1 MAIAAILARR
11 QQDDMSRNELEEAQ
25 RKEKFKVVF
34 DAKEAREKA
43 KKAFEDAIND
53 ADKAQEEEREAH
65 EAEEQAKKEVREAEA
80 AEREADAEAREAH
93 EAEEA
98 ALKEVAEAEAA
109 EVCELLHCDLVL
121 AIGRLGALMAPTTSE
136 LWRAHV

>member
-43 KKAFEDAIND
+43 KKA
-53 ADKAQEEEREAH
+53 KPEEEKGQEG
-65 EAEEQAKKEVREAEA
+65 Q
-80 AEREADAEAREAH
+80 
-93 EAEEA
+93 
-98 ALKEVAEAEAA
+98 
-109 EVCELLHCDLVL
+109 
-121 AIGRLGALMAPTTSE
+121 S
-136 LWRAHV
+136 